1 MCFITENVRHRQK
14 KPSFPLKGTYLCN
27 LFYLAA
33 QKTAPVVKSFHVLQ
47 VMMSHKVFSCKLTI
61 NPLSLREK
69 CPNTEFFCFIFSRIR
84 TEYGEIRSIS
94 PYSVRML
101 ENTDQKKLHI
111 WTLFTQCLCRFYHKV
126 GQVLLQTC
134 IAGMYY
140 KGGKV

>member
-61 NPLSLREK
+61 NPFSLREK
-69 CPNTEFFCFIFSRIR
+69 CPKVFRIFPHSEKYSVFLRTQSECWKIRTRKNSIFGHFSR
-84 TEYGEIRSIS
+84 
-94 PYSVRML
+94 SVYVDFI
-101 ENTDQKKLHI
+101 TKWDK
-111 WTLFTQCLCRFYHKV
+111 C
-126 GQVLLQTC
+126 
-134 IAGMYY
+134 YY
-140 KGGKV
+140 KLV

>member
-61 NPLSLREK
+61 NPFSLREK
-69 CPNTEFFCFIFSRIR
+69 CPKVSRIFPH
-84 TEYGEIRSIS
+84 S
-94 PYSVRML
+94 
-101 ENTDQKKLHI
+101 D
-111 WTLFTQCLCRFYHKV
+111 
-126 GQVLLQTC
+126 
-134 IAGMYY
+134 
-140 KGGKV
+140 